1 MGSNLA
7 ARDVSNCSMRGFLSI
22 QAFEYVFEYLLL
34 QYSRAARISIHEKNK
49 YYILTRVFQIL
60 NVGESR
66 KEGQS
71 KGNSSNSALTITFF
85 RPLSL

>member
-34 QYSRAARISIHEKNK
+34 QYSRAAGISIHEKNK
-49 YYILTRVFQIL
+49 YFILTRV
-60 NVGESR
+60 VDWV
-66 KEGQS
+66 
-71 KGNSSNSALTITFF
+71 
-85 RPLSL
+85 

>member
-49 YYILTRVFQIL
+49 YFILTRVYNVPAIQHTQQIQHQ
-60 NVGESR
+60 VGSMVCDIIVV
-66 KEGQS
+66 QV
-71 KGNSSNSALTITFF
+71 
-85 RPLSL
+85 

>member
-49 YYILTRVFQIL
+49 YFILTRVL
-60 NVGESR
+60 SA
-66 KEGQS
+66 
-71 KGNSSNSALTITFF
+71 KGGKKGG
-85 RPLSL
+85 